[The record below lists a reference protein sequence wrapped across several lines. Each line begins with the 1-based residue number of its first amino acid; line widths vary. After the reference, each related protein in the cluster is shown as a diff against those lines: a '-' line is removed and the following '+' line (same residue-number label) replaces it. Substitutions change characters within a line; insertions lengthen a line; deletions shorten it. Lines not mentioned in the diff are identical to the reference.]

1 MASENSYTALQRRI
15 DNLTARTTPV
25 AEPGR
30 HIEKYLNMLKIMFG
44 YLIDF
49 AQHSEYDRARY
60 EDYAEQTQSK
70 ITRLRT
76 AFHMNNKNTYLNNH
90 RVSNNIANRVADQAQ
105 ALYDDIVRYN
115 ESKFQSASPLGSG
128 SAYASGS
135 EYEENENPI
144 KRARTESSRKR
155 RGNRKTR
162 KARKTRKTRKMRR

>member
-30 HIEKYLNMLKIMFG
+30 HIEKYLNILKIMFG

-49 AQHSEYDRARY
+49 SQHSEYDRARY

-76 AFHMNNKNTYLNNH
+76 AFHMNNKNTYLSNH

-115 ESKFQSASPLGSG
+115 ESKFQSASPPG
-128 SAYASGS
+128 SGS
-135 EYEENENPI
+135 EYEENDNP

-155 RGNRKTR
+155 RGNRKSR
-162 KARKTRKTRKMRR
+162 KSRKTRKTRKTRR

>member
-1 MASENSYTALQRRI
+1 
-15 DNLTARTTPV
+15 
-25 AEPGR
+25 
-30 HIEKYLNMLKIMFG
+30 MLKIMFG

-49 AQHSEYDRARY
+49 AQHSDNRARY

-76 AFHMNNKNTYLNNH
+76 AFHMNNKNTYLSNH

-105 ALYDDIVRYN
+105 ALYDDIVTYN
-115 ESKFQSASPLGSG
+115 ESKFQSSSGSPLGSG
-128 SAYASGS
+128 SLLGS

-162 KARKTRKTRKMRR
+162 KTRKTRMSRKLRR

>member
-49 AQHSEYDRARY
+49 AQHSDNRARY

-115 ESKFQSASPLGSG
+115 ESKFQHASASG

-135 EYEENENPI
+135 EYEENDNP

-155 RGNRKTR
+155 RGNRKSR
-162 KARKTRKTRKMRR
+162 KTRKTRKTRKMRR

>member
-49 AQHSEYDRARY
+49 AQHSDNRAKY

-115 ESKFQSASPLGSG
+115 ESKFQSASPPG
-128 SAYASGS
+128 SGS
-135 EYEENENPI
+135 EYEEYEENDNP

-155 RGNRKTR
+155 RGNRKS
-162 KARKTRKTRKMRR
+162 RKTRHN

>member
-1 MASENSYTALQRRI
+1 MASENSYIALQRRI

-76 AFHMNNKNTYLNNH
+76 AFHMKNNKNTYLNNH

-105 ALYDDIVRYN
+105 ALYDDIVTYN
-115 ESKFQSASPLGSG
+115 ESKFQSSSGSG
-128 SAYASGS
+128 SLLGS

-155 RGNRKTR
+155 RGNRKSR
-162 KARKTRKTRKMRR
+162 KTRKTRKTRKMRR